1 MKKTILIA
9 VAILAT
15 MTALAQNIA
24 VVNPSNNT
32 TLYESLDE
40 AITEADP
47 GSVIYLPGGSLRIS
61 NDTNVTKKLTIMGV
75 SHRVDVDNADGA
87 TLISGNISFGSGSD
101 GSALMGVCLSGNVN
115 IGSAE
120 ASVDNVLVRYCD
132 MNEYWVHNSQCNGL
146 KLNQSYIR
154 NGVHG
159 GSSKAQIT
167 NCVLKWVEYI
177 KEGDISNNIIW
188 DHKNGYTR
196 YAFWNVS
203 GSTIYKNIL
212 MYPGPEVD
220 IDSWNNLT
228 LRNMFI
234 NRDWGTDCVNLQG
247 VEWKDVFEDPSYG
260 INYRSKLRFK
270 TAYQEYNDI
279 GIYGGETSFSDSQL
293 APMPRIVSKKVNE
306 RTDGTGKLQIE
317 VTVKAN

>member
-32 TLYESLDE
+32 TLYESLDD
-40 AITEADP
+40 AINEADP

-61 NDTNVTKKLTIMGV
+61 DNTKVTKKLTIMGV

-87 TLISGNISFGSGSD
+87 TLISGHISFDSGSD
-101 GSALMGVCLSGNVN
+101 GSALMGVYLTGNVN
-115 IGSAE
+115 IGTAE

-132 MNEYWVHNSQCNGL
+132 MNEYYVHNSQCNGL
-146 KLNQSYIR
+146 KLNQCYIR

-167 NCVLKWVEYI
+167 NCILNYVEQI
-177 KEGDISNNIIW
+177 NEGDISNNIMW
-188 DHKNGYTR
+188 VAWVVFRQVH
-196 YAFWNVS
+196 
-203 GSTIYKNIL
+203 GSTIYKNIIINPS
-212 MYPGPEVD
+212 YVE
-220 IDSWNNLT
+220 SNCSNNLT

-234 NRDWGTDCVNLQG
+234 NGDWGTDCVNLQN

-260 INYRSKLRFK
+260 INYRSKFKFK
-270 TAYQEYNDI
+270 TDYQQYNDI
-279 GIYGGETSFSDSQL
+279 GIYGGETGFSDSQL

>member
-24 VVNPSNNT
+24 VVNPSNKT

-40 AITEADP
+40 AINEADP

-61 NDTNVTKKLTIMGV
+61 NDTKVTKKLTIMGV

-87 TLISGNISFGSGSD
+87 TLISGNISFDSGSD
-101 GSALMGVCLSGNVN
+101 GSALMGVYLTGNVN

-132 MNEYWVHNSQCNGL
+132 MNEYYVHNSQCNGL
-146 KLNQSYIR
+146 KLNQCYIR

-159 GSSKAQIT
+159 GSSKAQVT
-167 NCVLKWVEYI
+167 NCILKWVEYI
-177 KEGDISNNIIW
+177 NEGDISNNIIW
-188 DHKNGYTR
+188 FTR
-196 YAFWNVS
+196 NDFDSFFYIS
-203 GSTIYKNIL
+203 GSTIYKNIIID
-212 MYPGPEVD
+212 PGRRVD
-220 IDSWNNLT
+220 YGCSNNLT
-228 LRNMFI
+228 LRNMFR
-234 NRDWGTDCVNLQG
+234 NVDWGTDCVNLQG

-260 INYRSKLRFK
+260 INYRSNFKFK
-270 TAYQEYNDI
+270 TAYQQYNDI
-279 GIYGGETSFSDSQL
+279 GIYGGETGFSDSQL

>member
-24 VVNPSNNT
+24 VVNPSNKT

-61 NDTNVTKKLTIMGV
+61 DDTKVTKKLTIMGV

-87 TLISGNISFGSGSD
+87 TLISGNISFDSGSD
-101 GSALMGVCLSGNVN
+101 GSALMGVCLTGNVN

-132 MNEYWVHNSQCNGL
+132 MNEYFAHNSQCNGL
-146 KLNQSYIR
+146 KLNQCYIR

-159 GSSKAQIT
+159 GNSKAQIT
-167 NCVLKWVEYI
+167 NCILKCVEYI
-177 KEGDISNNIIW
+177 NEGDISNNIIW
-188 DHKNGYTR
+188 GSWNT
-196 YAFWNVS
+196 FWEVR
-203 GSTIYKNIL
+203 GSTIYKNII
-212 MYPGPEVD
+212 
-220 IDSWNNLT
+220 IDPVHVEGNCTNNLT
-228 LRNMFI
+228 FRNMFR
-234 NRDWGTDCVNLQG
+234 NGDWGTDCVNLQG
-247 VEWKDVFEDPSYG
+247 AEWKDVFEDPSYG
-260 INYRSKLRFK
+260 IYYKSNFKFK
-270 TAYQEYNDI
+270 TAYQQYNDI
-279 GIYGGETSFSDSQL
+279 GIYGGETGFSDSQL

>member
-1 MKKTILIA
+1 MKRTILIT

-24 VVNPSNNT
+24 VVDPSNNT
-32 TLYESLDE
+32 TLYESLDKAINE
-40 AITEADP
+40 AAQ
-47 GSVIYLPGGSLRIS
+47 GSVIYLPGGALRIS
-61 NDTNVTKKLTIMGV
+61 NDTKVTKKLTIMGV

-87 TLISGNISFGSGSD
+87 TLISGSISFDSGSD

-115 IGSAE
+115 IGSAAE
-120 ASVDNVLVRYCD
+120 SVDNVLVRYCD

-167 NCVLKWVEYI
+167 NCILKWVEFI
-177 KEGDISNNIIW
+177 NEGEISNNIIW
-188 DHKNGYTR
+188 DHKNGYIC
-196 YAFWNVS
+196 YAFWGVK
-203 GSTIYKNIL
+203 GSTIYKNIVIN
-212 MYPGPEVD
+212 PGSP
-220 IDSWNNLT
+220 IDYDCPNNLT

-234 NRDWGTDCVNLQG
+234 NMDWGSDCVNLQS

-260 INYRSKLRFK
+260 ISYKSNFKFK
-270 TAYQEYNDI
+270 TAYQQYNDI
-279 GIYGGETSFSDSQL
+279 GIYGGETSFSNSQL
-293 APMPRIVSKKVNE
+293 APMPRIVSKKVDE